1 MKWKMQNGKR
11 HSQRT
16 HKFKNMNRELRW
28 TCVHCLN
35 PKRLSMLGYQEC
47 VSYVLCISNENDFPS
62 STYEYLLNPHDVTH
76 IAKEFQRSTSSDRNF
91 TTSTDKKTKQIS
103 QQHPRRRQN
112 ILTWLCGNDIQ
123 TAIRKYDRVN
133 IQKAVWLTS
142 CQTAKLHAN
151 GKYFRFQTC

>member
-1 MKWKMQNGKR
+1 MMQNGKR

-16 HKFKNMNRELRW
+16 HKVKNMNREFRW

-76 IAKEFQRSTSSDRNF
+76 IEKEFQRTTNWDRNF
-91 TTSTDKKTKQIS
+91 TTTTDNKTKQIS
-103 QQHPRRRQN
+103 RQHSRRRQN
-112 ILTWLCGNDIQ
+112 ILTWLCGNDIHQ
-123 TAIRKYDRVN
+123 TAIQKYDRVN
-133 IQKAVWLTS
+133 IQKVVRRTRR
-142 CQTAKLHAN
+142 QTTKLLAN
-151 GKYFRFQTC
+151 GKCCRFQIC